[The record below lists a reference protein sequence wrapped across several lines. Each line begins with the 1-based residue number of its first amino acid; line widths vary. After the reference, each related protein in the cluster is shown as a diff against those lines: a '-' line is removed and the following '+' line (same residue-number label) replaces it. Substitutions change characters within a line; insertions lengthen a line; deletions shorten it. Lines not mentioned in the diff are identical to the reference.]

1 MKWTFYALGFLL
13 ALLLE
18 SSVLGHRTFFGSKI
32 SLVPSYV
39 CCVACREGH
48 ENGGWFAVAATL
60 FWALSG
66 VTGGPMFMFLLPAAS
81 ILASFVCNT
90 WLTRSLFP
98 ALAGCLLATALC
110 HVGVYLQRLYMDYP
124 LPPDALRI
132 TIIQLLCSMVPAP
145 LLWWETRLI
154 ERFGGSNRT

>member
-1 MKWTFYALGFLL
+1 ML

-18 SSVLGHRTFFGSKI
+18 SSVLGDRTFLGTKV
-32 SLVPSYV
+32 SLVPAYV

-48 ENGGWFAVAATL
+48 ETGGWFALAATF
-60 FWALSG
+60 FWVLSG
-66 VTGGPMFMFLLPAAS
+66 VTGGPVFMVLLPVAS
-81 ILASFVCNT
+81 ILAAFVCNT

-124 LPPDALRI
+124 LPPDALRL
-132 TIIQLLCSMVPAP
+132 TMLQLLFSMVPAP
-145 LLWWETRLI
+145 LLWWETGLI
-154 ERFGGSNRT
+154 ERSGGTNGT

>member
-132 TIIQLLCSMVPAP
+132 TMIQLLCSMVPAP